1 MSPRLPTGPGRVL
14 RVAGRVLDRAAGRA
28 DVPAAAPL
36 PVRVRE
42 PAPQQPTRPGWVR
55 VTSKVLG
62 VFVLAGATLFVAPG
76 TASALPIIGGC
87 TTPPVPESPQQGIA
101 GFFMSK
107 PDPVP
112 PAEDPFASGAKTT
125 PFEQYG
131 LAGLSWYTYDLGCG
145 GAARDPSGSI
155 STWAAQLMFIPAK
168 ATVAAL
174 TGVMQAALQP
184 TYLAAFDPLLNNLV
198 SQLRRAST
206 RRCSRSR

>member
-1 MSPRLPTGPGRVL
+1 MSPGLLPGPGRVL

-42 PAPQQPTRPGWVR
+42 RAPQQPTRPGSG
-55 VTSKVLG
+55 TS
-62 VFVLAGATLFVAPG
+62 ATSRCWASSCSPGATLFVAPG

-107 PDPVP
+107 PNPVP

-131 LAGLSWYTYDLGCG
+131 LAGLSGVPTTS
-145 GAARDPSGSI
+145 AA
-155 STWAAQLMFIPAK
+155 AAPPGTRPA
-168 ATVAAL
+168 
-174 TGVMQAALQP
+174 
-184 TYLAAFDPLLNNLV
+184 
-198 SQLRRAST
+198 
-206 RRCSRSR
+206 RSRPGPPG